1 MKRKFKV
8 TGMSCAACSSRVE
21 RAVGSLEGVESCS
34 VNLLTGD
41 MVIEGSATD
50 EKIIAATE
58 AAGYGIADDKAREV
72 PENKTEREEKGLL
85 RRLIVS
91 LSLVGV
97 LMYFSM
103 GHMVGLPLPAA
114 LANSAVWQAIIQM
127 LLALAVMII
136 NRAFFIN
143 GVRGIIHL
151 SPNMDTLVA
160 IGSFSSFGYS
170 VAALIGAIVT
180 KNSVVLLHNLY
191 FEAAAMILA
200 LITLGKLLESKAK
213 GRTTDALRGLIDL
226 GAKRAT
232 VIGEDGSL
240 SVVDIRELRVGD
252 RFLVRPGERISTDG
266 VVLSGASAVDESML
280 TGESIPVDKGISDR
294 VYGGTLNTSGALE
307 CRATEVGEE
316 TVLSGII
323 KMVEDATATKAPIAR
338 LADKV
343 SGVFVPVVMLIALVT
358 AIGWLISGAE
368 VGYSIARGVS
378 VLVISCPCSL
388 GLATPVAIMVGT
400 GVGAKRGVL
409 YKNATSVENC
419 ARVRTVLLDKTG
431 TVTEGAPSVTD
442 RVERSPKLL
451 SVAYSLEW
459 QSEHPLA
466 RAVVKYSESLSVE
479 RLECEDFSVITG
491 RGVSGKIDGKLC
503 YGVSYEYAKMLT
515 ILDTSADAD
524 YEKLASVG
532 KTPIVFIQD
541 GAYLGM
547 LGIADTLLPDAKES
561 IEALRQMGIRAV
573 LLTGDNELT
582 AAAIAESA
590 GISEVHSGL
599 LPADKERLVREYMG
613 GGSVAMVGDGI
624 NDAPALTRA
633 TVGIAVGRGADIALD
648 AADVVILGHGL
659 SGVASALDIGRH
671 TLWNI
676 RENLFWAFLYNCIGI
691 PLAAG
696 LFGLSLS
703 PMLAALA
710 MSLSSF
716 FVVMNALR
724 LNLWRPKKKN
734 TPAASAGTASA
745 KVADESAIKENQNE
759 ENMKMEK
766 VYRVEGMMCPH
777 CEARVKKTVEGIA
790 GVESAVASHTE
801 GTVTV
806 VGSGFTDEAVISA
819 ILAQGYEVK

>member
-1 MKRKFKV
+1 MKRKYKV

-58 AAGYGIADDKAREV
+58 AAGYGIAEDKVREES
-72 PENKTEREEKGLL
+72 ENKTDREEKRLL
-85 RRLIVS
+85 RRLIAS

-103 GHMVGLPLPAA
+103 GHMIGLPLPAA
-114 LANSAVWQAIIQM
+114 LHDSAVWQSVIQM

-143 GVRGIIHL
+143 GARGIIHL

-160 IGSFSSFGYS
+160 IGSLSSFGYS
-170 VAALIGAIVT
+170 VAALVGAVAT
-180 KNSVVLLHNLY
+180 GNSEGLLHNLY

-213 GRTTDALRGLIDL
+213 GRTTDALRGLINL

-280 TGESIPVDKGISDR
+280 TGESLPVDKSISDR
-294 VYGGTLNTSGALE
+294 VYGGTLNTSGVLE

-358 AIGWLISGAE
+358 AIGWLISGAD
-368 VGYSIARGVS
+368 VGYAIARGVS

-431 TVTEGAPSVTD
+431 TVTEGVPSVTD
-442 RVERSPKLL
+442 RIERSPELL

-459 QSEHPLA
+459 SSEHPLA
-466 RAVVKYSESLSVE
+466 VAVLKYSESLGVG

-503 YGVSYEYAKMLT
+503 YGVSYEHAKTLT
-515 ILDTSADAD
+515 KLDISADAD
-524 YEKLASVG
+524 YEKLASAG
-532 KTPIVFIQD
+532 KTPIVFIRD
-541 GAYLGM
+541 GEYLGM

-561 IEALRQMGIRAV
+561 VEILRHMGIRTV
-573 LLTGDNELT
+573 MLTGDNELT
-582 AAAIAESA
+582 ATAIAESA

-599 LPADKERLVREYMG
+599 LPADKERLVKEYMG
-613 GGSVAMVGDGI
+613 DGCVAMVGDGI

-633 TVGIAVGRGADIALD
+633 TVGIAVGRGTDIALD

-659 SGVASALDIGRH
+659 SGVTSALDIGRH
-671 TLWNI
+671 TLRNI

-696 LFGLSLS
+696 LFGLSMS

-734 TPAASAGTASA
+734 TPVTSEGAASDKT
-745 KVADESAIKENQNE
+745 E
-759 ENMKMEK
+759 ENNAKIYSKQEENKKMEK

-777 CEARVKKTVEGIA
+777 CEARVKKTIEA
-790 GVESAVASHTE
+790 LPGVESAVASHTE

-806 VGSGFTDEAVISA
+806 VGCEFTDEAVISA
-819 ILAQGYEVK
+819 IVEQGYEVK